1 MNFGIITMKK
11 ISGSL
16 RGIQKHIFREG
27 KSRSNPDIDA
37 ARSNENFSLLEEDLR
52 SLEERLKDRVSQLEG
67 QKTKTGKTRKIQKN
81 AVKLCDF
88 VVTMSPDELAKLSPL
103 DQDMYFDE
111 CRQWLEN
118 RYGKENIM
126 YAQVHLDET
135 TPHLHVGVVPV
146 VHDKLCAKELFTKK
160 ELKSLQ
166 EDFYRDVSAPRG
178 LDKPLGGRK
187 GLSVLR
193 FKAEQARKAGQ
204 RIFEDAP
211 QHVQNYLHDLVVEM
225 VDKEAMEGS
234 KEAQATFQYLKEF
247 DDFKEGPWEWLSELE
262 KDEKRLKSAY
272 RDDY

>member
-16 RGIQKHIFREG
+16 RGIQNHIFREG

-37 ARSNENFSLLEEDLR
+37 ARSSENFSLIEEDLR
-52 SLEERLKDRVSQLEG
+52 SLEERLKDRVSKLKG

-88 VVTMSPDELAKLSPL
+88 VVTMSPDELAKLEPL
-103 DQDMYFDE
+103 DRDMYFDE

-118 RYGKENIM
+118 RYGKENII
-126 YAQVHLDET
+126 YAQVHLDEA

-146 VHDKLCAKELFTKK
+146 IHDKLCAKELFTKK
-160 ELKSLQ
+160 EMKSLQ
-166 EDFYRDVSAPRG
+166 EGFYRDVSAPRG

-211 QHVQNYLHDLVVEM
+211 QRVQNYLHDMIREVV
-225 VDKEAMEGS
+225 DAEALQGN
-234 KEAQATFQYLKEF
+234 KDAQATLQYLQEY
-247 DDFKEGPWEWLSELE
+247 DDFKEGPWAWLSESE
-262 KDEKRLKSAY
+262 KDRLRFEKEKADY
-272 RDDY
+272 R